1 MATIEYIDPIASMSG
16 RLNKQEKR
24 GAILRQKHYKDPD
37 GRVIAVGTNESY
49 CVRNPRDYKK
59 NPPQGEER
67 RNISIFQE
75 ATRLAMLERQDPERL
90 SYWKA
95 RFEAQLR
102 RGEPDAPIDPRTNR
116 PRIYRRF
123 HIFVQSA
130 IQRTLKTRHTESD
143 CQ

>member
-16 RLNKQEKR
+16 RLNKQEKH
-24 GAILRQKHYKDPD
+24 GAILRQRHYKDPD

-75 ATRLAMLERQDPERL
+75 ATRLAMLERQNPERL
-90 SYWKA
+90 AYWKA

-102 RGEPDAPIDPRTNR
+102 RGEPDAPIDLRTNR